1 MIKGRFT
8 VEKSARGDKELE
20 ILIKLLA
27 PMLESQGS
35 RIKVKED
42 DSRLYTHVYVDLY
55 KAEPADK
62 EFL

>member
-8 VEKSARGDKELE
+8 VEKSERGDKELE
-20 ILIKLLA
+20 TLIKLLA